1 MHSLS
6 LYIIGLSDA
15 REYLI
20 RFSVANGVIDEERGV
35 QPFFLESIHDF
46 YRDYHRNWDPD
57 TARLLEFGG
66 GPSIYPLISAAP
78 YVSEIVFA
86 EYAEE
91 GRREIELWKNDDPTA
106 HDWTPYFRY
115 NMLHAINITSLHSA
129 LLITSLCIILV
140 IPEWT

>member
-1 MHSLS
+1 M
-6 LYIIGLSDA
+6 SDA
-15 REYLI
+15 REYLT
-20 RFSVANGVIDEERGV
+20 RFSVTNGVIDEERGV

-46 YRDYHRNWDPD
+46 YRNYHSNWDPD

-115 NMLHAINITSLHSA
+115 NYATCDDIITFCTI
-129 LLITSLCIILV
+129 LIIQLCIIYRSLPDKCMP
-140 IPEWT
+140 ITW